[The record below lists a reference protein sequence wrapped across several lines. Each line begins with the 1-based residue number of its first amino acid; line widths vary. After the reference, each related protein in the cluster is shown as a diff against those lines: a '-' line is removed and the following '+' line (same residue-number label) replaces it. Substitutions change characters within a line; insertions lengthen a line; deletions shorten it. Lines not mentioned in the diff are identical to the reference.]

1 MIIFNQNHSRY
12 DEPSLYMDNLIYIIS
27 YMITILIYIV
37 NYATQGPFNP
47 LMHEEYLKIGEY
59 ATLATSF

>member
-1 MIIFNQNHSRY
+1 
-12 DEPSLYMDNLIYIIS
+12 
-27 YMITILIYIV
+27 MITILIYIV

-59 ATLATSF
+59 ATLATSFWFIIFLKNQLSRG